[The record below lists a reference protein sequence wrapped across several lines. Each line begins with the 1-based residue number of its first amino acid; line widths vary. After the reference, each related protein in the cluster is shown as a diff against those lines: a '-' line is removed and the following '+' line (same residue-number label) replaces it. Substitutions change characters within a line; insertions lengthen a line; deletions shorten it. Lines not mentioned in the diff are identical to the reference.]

1 MLLTLV
7 AVVAAVLIVLALFV
21 AGVIPGLNAGSN
33 GSASHSVTFSQTG
46 LPAGTSWSVTLGGA
60 TQSSTGT
67 ILFSEKNGNYSFS
80 VPAVTGYTQS
90 PASGYVVVSG
100 TPLSEAI
107 TFSGSTP
114 LGTEFAWGSPVNAT
128 GSTPPGCTSAVDH
141 YCYTIEIAAA
151 GSAKAKAVAK
161 VFNSDQPRDD
171 RKDDVEG
178 ADVLV
183 VGGQEP
189 ASEEARQM
197 GMFVVGG
204 AIGVTVSDSFVGVGG
219 VGHNL

>member
-1 MLLTLV
+1 
-7 AVVAAVLIVLALFV
+7 
-21 AGVIPGLNAGSN
+21 
-33 GSASHSVTFSQTG
+33 
-46 LPAGTSWSVTLGGA
+46 VTLGGA

-151 GSAKAKAVAK
+151 GSGLSTSDFELALL
-161 VFNSDQPRDD
+161 NS
-171 RKDDVEG
+171 
-178 ADVLV
+178 
-183 VGGQEP
+183 VGGKSAWP
-189 ASEEARQM
+189 S
-197 GMFVVGG
+197 G
-204 AIGVTVSDSFVGVGG
+204 GVTVSLINPVGNDVASTYAPGTASWSPAAVAVAAG
-219 VGHNL
+219 YTIVIYTNSLGAGNGLLGDELVALGANGYSGTVPSNAFT